1 MYARARDVA
10 RETEGESLSVLTMSE
25 REELRRLL
33 SKITL

>member
-10 RETEGESLSVLTMSE
+10 RETEDESLSVLTVSE